1 MLVLIYIYIYIY
13 IYVFI
18 YLFIYIF
25 ICIYLFIYLFIH
37 LSIDLCIYSLIY
49 LFIYLSVCFGRSW
62 KIFMEFDRCWYALV
76 KKRPQRLSIYTVLG
90 PRVKRLY
97 MRKAVGNGVS
107 KRDLGIE
114 TERC

>member
-1 MLVLIYIYIYIY
+1 
-13 IYVFI
+13 
-18 YLFIYIF
+18 
-25 ICIYLFIYLFIH
+25 
-37 LSIDLCIYSLIY
+37 
-49 LFIYLSVCFGRSW
+49 
-62 KIFMEFDRCWYALV
+62 MEFDRCWYALV